1 MNAWRRKYTGRYYN
15 VKTVYDGIEFDS
27 KAEVIRYQELMLMFK
42 AGQITKP
49 EYHPVYDIN
58 VGGQRICRYEAD
70 FRYSKI
76 TEAATHDGYVIEDVK
91 CRHKTKHGA
100 VRTTMTADAR
110 IKHKLVNAIYGV
122 PVTIIWDER

>member
-1 MNAWRRKYTGRYYN
+1 MNAWRRKYTGRYFN

-27 KAEVIRYQELMLMFK
+27 KAEVKRYMELMLMYH
-42 AGQITKP
+42 AGVITKP
-49 EYHPVYDIN
+49 EYHPVYEII
-58 VGGQRICRYEAD
+58 VAGQLICRYEAD

-76 TEAATHDGYVIEDVK
+76 TQAGTHDKYEIEDVK
-91 CRHKTKHGA
+91 MRRVTKRGA

-122 PVTIIWDER
+122 QVTIIWM